1 MVDCSGSWEKDP
13 TMAANGNE
21 KGGQAGGAPSEK
33 STGRILELDAVLR
46 TLGFIYYNTANSCW
60 FSASDK
66 KQTMAEGHSLVAA
79 ILDKHD
85 VLRFTVAEGAIKING
100 EEYAS
105 VTNHTKQLAAH
116 LSKFGGCNFTF
127 SRGLERDEFASFM
140 ELISR
145 PEEQVLAAGE
155 GDFTEAVNRSGFRH
169 IVSRKIILKEVT
181 DEDVVVSRKEL
192 NVLAGAERQKVEAD
206 VLSLLKAGGET
217 GPSQEER
224 SASLR
229 SALQDTER
237 LAELVIQAASEK
249 NPAGASVDKKQV
261 AAIVVECLDRA
272 FQTLVEDP
280 FSRTQKG
287 KKAIASALQKLE
299 KELLSKMQAQEGD
312 DASEMVSGAVE
323 RMTERL
329 KMDSIVQDYTRK
341 LKALEE
347 SEKQILKFMKLQG
360 LERLQQAGLSDRMR
374 EEGLDVSDWHRL
386 LAESCKDQELED
398 EAARAVK
405 QLADLLARVQDEA
418 ARASAGGGKAPQTAE
433 LAGDLKEINARM
445 DKIALC
451 AQKKLDNLAQELAE
465 DSDIVEAI
473 EKVAVA
479 EGRAVKVPRRR
490 LLAVLMEV
498 IQEFMQPLSVIKCS
512 VQMLNAGMLGDVSQT
527 QREMLALIH
536 DSSERLGILVK
547 NLEKVAGVTPSLNPD
562 KEIVGELNRAGQ

>member
-1 MVDCSGSWEKDP
+1 
-13 TMAANGNE
+13 
-21 KGGQAGGAPSEK
+21 
-33 STGRILELDAVLR
+33 
-46 TLGFIYYNTANSCW
+46 
-60 FSASDK
+60 
-66 KQTMAEGHSLVAA
+66 
-79 ILDKHD
+79 
-85 VLRFTVAEGAIKING
+85 
-100 EEYAS
+100 
-105 VTNHTKQLAAH
+105 
-116 LSKFGGCNFTF
+116 
-127 SRGLERDEFASFM
+127 
-140 ELISR
+140 
-145 PEEQVLAAGE
+145 
-155 GDFTEAVNRSGFRH
+155 
-169 IVSRKIILKEVT
+169 
-181 DEDVVVSRKEL
+181 
-192 NVLAGAERQKVEAD
+192 
-206 VLSLLKAGGET
+206 
-217 GPSQEER
+217 
-224 SASLR
+224 
-229 SALQDTER
+229 
-237 LAELVIQAASEK
+237 
-249 NPAGASVDKKQV
+249 
-261 AAIVVECLDRA
+261 
-272 FQTLVEDP
+272 VEDP

-418 ARASAGGGKAPQTAE
+418 SRASAGGGKTPQTAE

-479 EGRAVKVPRRR
+479 EGRAVKVPRRK

>member
-1 MVDCSGSWEKDP
+1 M
-13 TMAANGNE
+13 
-21 KGGQAGGAPSEK
+21 
-33 STGRILELDAVLR
+33 
-46 TLGFIYYNTANSCW
+46 
-60 FSASDK
+60 
-66 KQTMAEGHSLVAA
+66 
-79 ILDKHD
+79 
-85 VLRFTVAEGAIKING
+85 
-100 EEYAS
+100 
-105 VTNHTKQLAAH
+105 
-116 LSKFGGCNFTF
+116 
-127 SRGLERDEFASFM
+127 
-140 ELISR
+140 
-145 PEEQVLAAGE
+145 
-155 GDFTEAVNRSGFRH
+155 
-169 IVSRKIILKEVT
+169 
-181 DEDVVVSRKEL
+181 
-192 NVLAGAERQKVEAD
+192 
-206 VLSLLKAGGET
+206 
-217 GPSQEER
+217 
-224 SASLR
+224 
-229 SALQDTER
+229 
-237 LAELVIQAASEK
+237 VIQAASEK

-418 ARASAGGGKAPQTAE
+418 ARGGKAPQTAE

-479 EGRAVKVPRRR
+479 EGRAVKVPRRK